1 MCICENEEKVKFLEN
16 QLSMSNAIM
25 DNLKQIIETQADLL
39 NHEAAKVQM
48 LQERIEDL
56 KGKMELN

>member
-1 MCICENEEKVKFLEN
+1 
-16 QLSMSNAIM
+16 MSNAIM
-25 DNLKQIIETQADLL
+25 DNLKQIIETQSDLL

-48 LQERIEDL
+48 LQERIEEL

>member
-16 QLSMSNAIM
+16 QLAMSNAIM

-48 LQERIEDL
+48 LQERRSWSAY
-56 KGKMELN
+56 

>member
-16 QLSMSNAIM
+16 QIAMSNAIM
-25 DNLKQIIETQADLL
+25 DNLKQIIDTQADLL
-39 NHEAAKVQM
+39 NHESAKVQM
-48 LQERIEDL
+48 LQELIEEL